1 MTFFCWRRLGNYH
14 LLRRKFCIM
23 RLRFIYNGKFRFWNH
38 ADSENMQFTSK
49 KKDLIQGKIGPKCRI
64 PLGQKIFSLK
74 NKKAARK
81 TAKKNPT
88 NSNHTIWFSITK
100 HPQHARTSVPTCT
113 CIRIH
118 AAHAYT
124 HAQAILHRTIA
135 ASEQVHAVDMIPLRA
150 VVEASHTFNCTP
162 SYTETMV
169 GGI

>member
-1 MTFFCWRRLGNYH
+1 MKNSSRTPRMTFFCWRRLGNYH

-81 TAKKNPT
+81 TAKKK
-88 NSNHTIWFSITK
+88 SNKLKPHHLVLHHKTPSERTHKRSHMHMHTHTCR
-100 HPQHARTSVPTCT
+100 ARIHTCT
-113 CIRIH
+113 SNI
-118 AAHAYT
+118 T
-124 HAQAILHRTIA
+124 
-135 ASEQVHAVDMIPLRA
+135 
-150 VVEASHTFNCTP
+150 
-162 SYTETMV
+162 
-169 GGI
+169 

>member
-1 MTFFCWRRLGNYH
+1 MKNSSRTPRMTFFCWRRLGNYH

-81 TAKKNPT
+81 TAKKK
-88 NSNHTIWFSITK
+88 SNKLKPHHLVLHHKTPS
-100 HPQHARTSVPTCT
+100 ARTHKRSHMHMHTHTCRARIHTCT
-113 CIRIH
+113 SNI
-118 AAHAYT
+118 T
-124 HAQAILHRTIA
+124 
-135 ASEQVHAVDMIPLRA
+135 
-150 VVEASHTFNCTP
+150 
-162 SYTETMV
+162 
-169 GGI
+169 